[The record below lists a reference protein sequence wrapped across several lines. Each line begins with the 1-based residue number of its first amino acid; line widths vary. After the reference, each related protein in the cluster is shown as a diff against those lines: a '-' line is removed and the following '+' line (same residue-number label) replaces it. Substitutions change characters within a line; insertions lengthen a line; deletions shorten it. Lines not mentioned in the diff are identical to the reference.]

1 MDEIIHT
8 ICIVIPSIDWTAV
21 ILKVVLLHY
30 GYKIVRLIVTK
41 AQGAIEIKITD
52 FLHLK
57 QDKQ

>member
-1 MDEIIHT
+1 MDERIHT

-21 ILKVVLLHY
+21 ILRVVLLHY
-30 GYKIVRLIVTK
+30 GYKIIRLIVTK
-41 AQGAIEIKITD
+41 AQHPIEVKIAD